1 MAITVDLGCNVVSG
15 VGSVTGDGVDGT
27 PVDVVMT
34 YPTPSD
40 IGLGNVDN
48 TSDASKPI
56 STATQ
61 TALDSKIESD
71 DYATSTVGGT
81 LKARLDGTTLYLTNN
96 GTDA

>member
-40 IGLGNVDN
+40 IG
-48 TSDASKPI
+48 A
-56 STATQ
+56 
-61 TALDSKIESD
+61 IEPT

-96 GTDA
+96 GTDAQ